1 MSESTRQLAVG
12 GVVDLA
18 VVITLVT
25 RVIHTGMYEEFNATL
40 LKEMNNAT
48 NQFAALPVPKD
59 GLRVVSQN
67 LREVGQFPVLGPM
80 DVKRTKRVKDDY
92 VAVFERIRPLQDS
105 QRVLEL
111 DRRAHAPTLVHP
123 PLLYLVGG
131 VFSMFISI
139 GIRITTNLG
148 L

>member
-1 MSESTRQLAVG
+1 M
-12 GVVDLA
+12 VDLA

-25 RVIHTGMYEEFNATL
+25 RVIHAGMYEELNAIL
-40 LKEMNNAT
+40 LKEAKNT
-48 NQFAALPVPKD
+48 VDQFATLPVPKD

-92 VAVFERIRPLQDS
+92 TAIYERIRPLQDAL
-105 QRVLEL
+105 RVLEL

-139 GIRITTNLG
+139 GLCWCKY
-148 L
+148 